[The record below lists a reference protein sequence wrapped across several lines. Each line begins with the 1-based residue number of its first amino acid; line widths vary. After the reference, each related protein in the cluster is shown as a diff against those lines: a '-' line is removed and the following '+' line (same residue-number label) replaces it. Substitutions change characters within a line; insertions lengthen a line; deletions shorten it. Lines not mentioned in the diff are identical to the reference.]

1 MYEIKN
7 LQALKIL
14 QKAREFS
21 DNDLSNEL
29 LTTQMLNYNINP
41 LNKQDSQEITN
52 FINTLIMAK
61 EKAKMSNK

>member
-1 MYEIKN
+1 MYEIRN

-29 LTTQMLNYNINP
+29 LVTQILNQAVTP
-41 LNKQDSQEITN
+41 LSTQDTKEISN
-52 FINTLIMAK
+52 FITTLIDAK

>member
-1 MYEIKN
+1 MYEVKN
-7 LQALKIL
+7 LEVLKIL

-29 LTTQMLNYNINP
+29 LVTQILNQQITP
-41 LNKQDSQEITN
+41 LNTQDTKEISN
-52 FINTLIMAK
+52 FITTLINAR